1 MWKFRIEIFTRC
13 GGSHSGSRRLLVVV
27 VVTVHVL
34 VVVIYILVFVFLIPY
49 RPVAATRTVQCLV
62 TEQRSAVGRR
72 RQLRLQ
78 YLPSENDGFNEN
90 FFSLTFFRIFDF
102 FRPENGTIPSTFYF
116 FCSHSGVLGLFS
128 GLLILDFNMFRARAP
143 LRARVS

>member
-90 FFSLTFFRIFDF
+90 FFFHFNENFFRFLSSRERNDS
-102 FRPENGTIPSTFYF
+102 EY
-116 FCSHSGVLGLFS
+116 VLLF
-128 GLLILDFNMFRARAP
+128 LLAFGRARFVFRIINP
-143 LRARVS
+143 RL

>member
-90 FFSLTFFRIFDF
+90 FFQNFRFLSSRERNDSEYVLLFLLVFERARFVFRIINP
-102 FRPENGTIPSTFYF
+102 R
-116 FCSHSGVLGLFS
+116 L
-128 GLLILDFNMFRARAP
+128 
-143 LRARVS
+143 

>member
-90 FFSLTFFRIFDF
+90 FFLHFNENFRFLSSRERNDSEYVSFLLFLLVLGRARFVFRIINP
-102 FRPENGTIPSTFYF
+102 R
-116 FCSHSGVLGLFS
+116 L
-128 GLLILDFNMFRARAP
+128 
-143 LRARVS
+143 